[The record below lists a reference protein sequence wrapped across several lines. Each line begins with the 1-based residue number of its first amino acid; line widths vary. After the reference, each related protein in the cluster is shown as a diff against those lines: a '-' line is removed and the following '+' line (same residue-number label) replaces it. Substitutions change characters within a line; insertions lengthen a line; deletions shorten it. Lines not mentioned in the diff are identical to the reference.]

1 VFIVPLVATAIAQT
15 LAARLAIARI
25 RFALLTMSALPAY
38 DIDVDRVLNAPSR
51 C

>member
-25 RFALLTMSALPAY
+25 RLALLTISTLLAY
-38 DIDVDRVLNAPSR
+38 DTDMDCVLNVPWD